1 MKLDYDIIK
10 AFLNGFQDSK
20 KPTLNTLEVFTSL
33 NYDHNVKTDFN
44 LVWHYLKLLNDQNLI
59 ECIGDNNGDLGIS
72 FTGSG
77 EPIISVKHF
86 RLTMLGHQALEAMN
100 NNKVWEKIKSGVDKI
115 GIAGLKQIP
124 GLAIKILTE

>member
-10 AFLNGFQDSK
+10 VYLKGFRDTEK
-20 KPTLNTLEVFTSL
+20 RTLNTLEVFTTL
-33 NYDHNVKTDFN
+33 NYDYNDMTDFN
-44 LVWHYLKLLNDQNLI
+44 LVWHYLKLLNDQSLI

-86 RLTMLGHQALEAMN
+86 RLTMSGHQALEAMD
-100 NNKVWEKIKSGVDKI
+100 NNKVWEKIKSGVEKI

-124 GLAIKILTE
+124 GLAIKLLTE